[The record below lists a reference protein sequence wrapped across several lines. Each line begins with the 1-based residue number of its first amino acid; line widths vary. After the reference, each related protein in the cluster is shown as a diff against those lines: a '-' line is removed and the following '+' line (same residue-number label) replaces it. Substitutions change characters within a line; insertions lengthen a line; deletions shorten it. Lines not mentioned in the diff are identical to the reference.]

1 MWVIGRLRRWV
12 EKCVEMVGDPSP
24 LQPLLTGFVQISRYY
39 VYILFSRCEHT
50 ASLNPQGAAHG
61 GKTVSLC
68 LPASLDSL
76 CLTLCTLL
84 CIFWLPVLVNDV
96 KVRAEGRCSAL
107 CVITRWLELLEVI
120 KCTQFLLPQCTL
132 SPYLKWELSTVLT
145 GGGGPFESTV
155 WVWFTISGMSE
166 WQFSKRLV

>member
-1 MWVIGRLRRWV
+1 MFFCSTDIVNTFCRVVGRLRRWV
-12 EKCVEMVGDPSP
+12 EKYVEMVGDPSP
-24 LQPLLTGFVQISRYY
+24 LQPLLTGFAQISRYY

-61 GKTVSLC
+61 GKTASLC

-107 CVITRWLELLEVI
+107 FVITRWLELLEVI
-120 KCTQFLLPQCTL
+120 KCTQFLLPQCTF
-132 SPYLKWELSTVLT
+132 SHYLK
-145 GGGGPFESTV
+145 
-155 WVWFTISGMSE
+155 
-166 WQFSKRLV
+166 